1 MRNLSKLV
9 LSLSLARSHRER
21 VQNSARTRDTALHS
35 TTPAVTALNATAST
49 LHSKAQAKPKCPTG
63 TLLGFRA
70 QGLAFRHRVSLD
82 CKAQAKPECPA
93 GTFLGF
99 GVQGLAF
106 RHTVSLDCKAQ
117 AKPKCPAST
126 FSRKSVCV
134 RVSCVCVCVCVVCVR
149 VGGWVGGRVS
159 VTHVTLCS
167 GTY

>member
-1 MRNLSKLV
+1 
-9 LSLSLARSHRER
+9 
-21 VQNSARTRDTALHS
+21 
-35 TTPAVTALNATAST
+35 
-49 LHSKAQAKPKCPTG
+49 
-63 TLLGFRA
+63 
-70 QGLAFRHRVSLD
+70 VSLD